1 MNSQSQVNNKRI
13 AKNTIALYIRM
24 IVIMAINFYMA
35 RVVLD
40 VLGVTDYGIYNLV
53 GTVVVV
59 FSFMKSS
66 LSEATQRFLNYEM
79 GNGTHKNLPQVFST
93 CLNCYFILIL
103 FVLVMGA
110 VFWLICGKYLD
121 IPAERYEAASFVFFI
136 SLLSFSF
143 SILHVPYNAA
153 IVACEKMSFFA
164 KISILEALLKLL
176 LTVVVSY
183 IAFDKLKSYSVLMCV
198 NVLIILFVYYVY
210 CHSNIP
216 FCKYVRSVNKNN
228 FKRILSFTGWN
239 MVGSLAGVL
248 SESGVGLLF
257 NTFCGVV
264 LNAAIGLSNQIN
276 GALSGFVSGYQTAF
290 KPQLVKSYAA
300 REMEGFYELLCRSS
314 KFSYF
319 LFFLISMPII
329 FNMDYLLSLW
339 LVDVPPYAAF
349 FSKIVLIGTLIDA
362 TSGVFYSSIGATGQ
376 IKHYQLSISLVF
388 FLHFI
393 LTLFLL
399 LVGLPYEWVFF
410 SRLITRG
417 LANFCL
423 GIYFIRK
430 LTSLRPKNY
439 LRQALSPIL
448 KISILP
454 ISVLLFFNYSFQSN
468 IFTVI
473 LGSIIFEIIS
483 VSCILTMGLSVSER
497 KKIINYSKSK
507 IGIL

>member
-1 MNSQSQVNNKRI
+1 MSTDNINNKRI
-13 AKNTIALYIRM
+13 AKNTFALYIRM

-53 GTVVVV
+53 GTIVVV
-59 FSFMKSS
+59 FSFLKSS

-79 GNGTHKNLPQVFST
+79 GKGTYTNLSKVFST
-93 CLNCYFILIL
+93 CLNCYFILITCVLLGGSL
-103 FVLVMGA
+103 FWVIG
-110 VFWLICGKYLD
+110 GKFLN
-121 IPAERYEAASFVFFI
+121 IPAERFNAATFAFFV
-136 SLLSFSF
+136 SLVSFSF
-143 SILHVPYNAA
+143 NILQVPYNAA

-164 KISILEALLKLL
+164 KISILEALLKLF

-183 IAFDKLKSYSVLMCV
+183 IAFDKLKSYSVLMCA
-198 NVLIILFVYYVY
+198 NVLIILFAYYVY
-210 CHSNIP
+210 CHRNIP
-216 FCKYVRSVNKNN
+216 FCKYVRCVDKSN

-248 SESGVGLLF
+248 AESGVGLLF
-257 NTFCGVV
+257 NTFCGVI

-300 REMEGFYELLCRSS
+300 REMEGFYGLLCRSS

-339 LVDVPPYAAF
+339 LVEVPPYAAF

-376 IKHYQLSISLVF
+376 IKNYQLSISIVF
-388 FLHFI
+388 LLHFC
-393 LTLFLL
+393 LTLVLL

-417 LANFCL
+417 VANFCI

-430 LTSLRPKNY
+430 LTRLRPVDY
-439 LRQALSPIL
+439 LQQTLSPIL
-448 KISILP
+448 KVSILP
-454 ISVLLFFNYSFQSN
+454 IIVLLLINLNSTSG
-468 IFTVI
+468 IFTVL
-473 LGSIIFEIIS
+473 LGTIIFEIIS
-483 VSCILTMGLSVSER
+483 VGCILTLGLSAAER
-497 KKIINYSKSK
+497 NNIINYAKSR
-507 IGIL
+507 IRMI